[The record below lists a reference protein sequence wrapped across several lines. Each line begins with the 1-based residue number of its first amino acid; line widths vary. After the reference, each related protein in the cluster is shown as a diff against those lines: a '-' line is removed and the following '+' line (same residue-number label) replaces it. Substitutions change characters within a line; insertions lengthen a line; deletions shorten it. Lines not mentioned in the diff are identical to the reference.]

1 MKKLVMVI
9 NGKGGVGKD
18 SLCEALEQDFRVV
31 NVSAIT
37 PIKEIAAQHG
47 WQGEKT
53 PQARRFLA
61 ELKRVFVEYND
72 LPTGYLVEQYQAF
85 AQGDAHI
92 LCVHIREPEEI
103 DKFITHVKLPCI
115 TLLVRRKAVDMQGAY
130 GNAADDGVHN
140 YPYTHVF
147 DNDLPIEES
156 CQAFKA
162 LISSILDEAVEDLD

>member
-18 SLCEALEQDFRVV
+18 ALCQALEKAYKVV

-47 WQGEKT
+47 WKGEKT

-61 ELKRVFVEYND
+61 ELKRVFVDYND
-72 LPTGYLVEQYQAF
+72 LPTQYLVEQYEAF
-85 AQGDAHI
+85 AESDAHI

-103 DKFITHVKLPCI
+103 DKFLTHVKLPCI
-115 TLLVRRKAVDMQGAY
+115 TMLIRRKAVDMQGAY

-147 DNDLPIEES
+147 DNDLPLEASQAAFVGLMES
-156 CQAFKA
+156 
-162 LISSILDEAVEDLD
+162 IMEAI

>member
-18 SLCEALEQDFRVV
+18 ALCQALEQTYKVV

-61 ELKRVFVEYND
+61 ELKRVFVDYND
-72 LPTGYLVEQYQAF
+72 LPTQYLVEQYEAF
-85 AQGDAHI
+85 AESDAHI

-103 DKFITHVKLPCI
+103 AKFVRATGGKAK
-115 TLLVRRKAVDMQGAY
+115 TLLIRGGDRMKKAVY
-130 GNAADDGVHN
+130 GNASDD
-140 YPYTHVF
+140 
-147 DNDLPIEES
+147 
-156 CQAFKA
+156 C
-162 LISSILDEAVEDLD
+162 VEDYDYDYYFLNDKGLDDAERDFCAFLRSVIEKNV

>member
-18 SLCEALEQDFRVV
+18 SLCQALEEIY
-31 NVSAIT
+31 NVQNISAIT
-37 PIKEIAAQHG
+37 PIKEIATLHG

-61 ELKRVFVEYND
+61 ELKRVFVDYND
-72 LPTGYLVEQYQAF
+72 LPTAYLVEQYQAF
-85 AQGDAHI
+85 AQGDAQI

-103 DKFITHVKLPCI
+103 DKFLTHVSLPCI
-115 TLLVRRKAVDMQGAY
+115 TMLIRRKSVDMRGAY

-140 YPYTHVF
+140 YPYSHVF
-147 DNDLPIEES
+147 DNDLPLEES
-156 CQAFKA
+156 QEAFRQLMK
-162 LISSILDEAVEDLD
+162 SIMADMA